1 MNKKKIVDR
10 FVELS
15 YIMNRKKI
23 VKKSNKRYFSM
34 LEKRN
39 IPIRRLTSEQ
49 KKAVD
54 SIYKKYGFSY
64 SYDTHE
70 LVYSVTGKFYPDIV
84 PEDLFRTEV
93 EIYLNDINSKYVLSD
108 KNYFNVYMKDVRF
121 PCTIVRNVEGV
132 FYDHDYNVISKEKA
146 LEIINE
152 YDKVVYKPSMEN
164 GIGKGVALV
173 DTASESPLDYG
184 PKNYVI
190 QKVLR
195 QHSALA
201 KLNESSVNVCRM
213 CTAFIDGQVVVLTAA
228 LRIGAKGAFNDNSIS
243 EDGMGMIVVGIDEN
257 GKLKDRGYYS
267 CGLSTP
273 CNADGVEFAGYEI
286 PNFDKMVELAK
297 KGHSMFPRIKFIA
310 WDLCVEESGDIVCME
325 YNVKGPGVLYYQY
338 VNGPLFGKYSKK
350 ILSYAESEKK
360 KRKLF

>member
-10 FVELS
+10 LVELF
-15 YIMNRKKI
+15 YIINRKKI
-23 VKKSNKRYFSM
+23 VKLSNKRYFSM
-34 LEKRN
+34 LRTRN
-39 IPIRRLTSEQ
+39 IPIKKLSAEQ

-54 SIYKKYGFSY
+54 DKYKKYGFSY
-64 SYDTHE
+64 SYATHE

-84 PEDLFRTEV
+84 PEDMFRTEI

-108 KNYFNVYMKDVRF
+108 KNYFNIFMRDIKF
-121 PCTIVRNVEGV
+121 PCSIVRNIEGV
-132 FYDHDYNVISKEKA
+132 FYDHEYNIITKEKA

-164 GIGKGVALV
+164 GIGKGVELV
-173 DTASESPLDYG
+173 DTTKQFPLEYG
-184 PKNYVI
+184 KKNYVI

-243 EDGMGMIVVGIDEN
+243 SDGMGMIVVGIDEN
-257 GKLKDRGYYS
+257 GKLKERGYFS

-273 CNADGVEFAGYEI
+273 CNSDGVEFSGYEI
-286 PNFDKMVELAK
+286 PNFDKMVAVAK
-297 KGHSMFPRIKFIA
+297 KGHALYPKIKFIA
-310 WDLCVEESGDIVCME
+310 WDLCVDENGDIVCME

-338 VNGPLFGKYSKK
+338 VNGPLFGEYSEK
-350 ILSYAESEKK
+350 ILDYAANEKK
-360 KRKLF
+360 KRKIF